1 MNKIFKQRKTVRSFS
16 DQGIEVAMLE
26 EILEAAN
33 SAPSAGNLK
42 ARDIIVVAEDEIK
55 SLLAKAAFDQNQIR
69 EAPAVLVFVA
79 LPEVSAKK
87 YGERGKNLYAIQDA
101 TLAAGFAWLQAVDL
115 GLAGGWIGGFEEA
128 EVKKILGFK
137 GNQKPIAII
146 PIGYSTQ

>member
-1 MNKIFKQRKTVRSFS
+1 MNEIFKKRKTVRSFG

-42 ARDIIVVAEDEIK
+42 ARDIIVVAESEIK
-55 SLLAKAAFDQNQIR
+55 NLLAKAAFDQNQIQ

-79 LPEVSAKK
+79 LPKISAKK

-115 GLAGGWIGGFEEA
+115 GLSGGWIGGFDEA

-137 GNQKPIAII
+137 ENQKPIAII
-146 PIGYSTQ
+146 PIGYAK